1 MLNKIYDYISDNEFR
16 FTIYDNKI
24 HIINYKKIISLEDNY
39 ISFLSSNKK
48 IIIHG
53 NNLLL
58 KKLLD
63 NELLLQGSITN
74 IEVINE

>member
-63 NELLLQGSITN
+63 NELLLQGFITS